1 MVNAL
6 CDVPVSTILHIM
18 THCLSSVR
26 VYLCV
31 CVNEW
36 LVHMCIV
43 QCDVIGLRRL
53 TLQTL
58 RAY

>member
-6 CDVPVSTILHIM
+6 CDVPVLTILHIM

-31 CVNEW
+31 CVNEC
-36 LVHMCIV
+36 LVHMCVV
-43 QCDVIGLRRL
+43 QRHVIGLRRL
-53 TLQTL
+53 NLQTL
-58 RAY
+58 RGY